1 MTCFSVELESI
12 ISLLRVIW
20 AYYVLHLILMG
31 SLLAT
36 SLDSFLEMCL
46 RENVLVGFLTRRMMM

>member
-46 RENVLVGFLTRRMMM
+46 RENVLVGF